1 MAKAAERVDARVP
14 LRKGACLAL
23 ELCLRN
29 TLSVVRCD
37 AAANAPWNRGVHYPS
52 GHRSVQRRL
61 RRVRVSARLAA
72 QHARHVPWS
81 SKRPSLRRWHSR
93 QARARWCGQRQ
104 CTAQGTSM
112 RGTHRQT
119 GTQHRK
125 TLPRAQRVKK
135 QRRRGGHRHPPGA
148 GAHVSASARPR
159 RHALATPAAHIEHDT
174 CPERSRRA
182 MRRSAARRPSP
193 DKRRYSL
200 RRGPRSLFCAAS
212 AARLCSGRRLA
223 RAFRSLPPR
232 WRRWVPCPPACVP
245 LAGGALTR
253 PAPPARRSMA
263 ARRVPARAQALAP
276 QMAPERPPRR
286 HNPIASDA
294 RRLRPARRS
303 CLRRWRATWT
313 ARLAP
318 ATTRRRCVRAQP
330 CSACAT
336 HAASL

>member
-1 MAKAAERVDARVP
+1 VAKAAERVDARVP

-37 AAANAPWNRGVHYPS
+37 AAANAPWNRGARYPS
-52 GHRSVQRRL
+52 GRRSVQRRL
-61 RRVRVSARLAA
+61 RHVRVSARLTA
-72 QHARHVPWS
+72 QHGWHVPWS

-125 TLPRAQRVKK
+125 TLPRAQRAHN

-174 CPERSRRA
+174 CPERSRWA
-182 MRRSAARRPSP
+182 MRRWAARRPSP

-200 RRGPRSLFCAAS
+200 RRGPRSA
-212 AARLCSGRRLA
+212 
-223 RAFRSLPPR
+223 
-232 WRRWVPCPPACVP
+232 
-245 LAGGALTR
+245 
-253 PAPPARRSMA
+253 
-263 ARRVPARAQALAP
+263 
-276 QMAPERPPRR
+276 
-286 HNPIASDA
+286 
-294 RRLRPARRS
+294 
-303 CLRRWRATWT
+303 
-313 ARLAP
+313 
-318 ATTRRRCVRAQP
+318 P
-330 CSACAT
+330 CSAPRLQLACAQA
-336 HAASL
+336 AASRARSALFRRDGGGGCPALQPVCPSRAAR